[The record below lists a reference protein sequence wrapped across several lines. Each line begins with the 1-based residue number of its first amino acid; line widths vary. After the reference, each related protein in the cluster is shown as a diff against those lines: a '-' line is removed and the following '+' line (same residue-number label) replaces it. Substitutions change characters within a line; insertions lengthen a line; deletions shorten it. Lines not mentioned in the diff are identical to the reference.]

1 VALTPEQKAA
11 LHAEVKAL
19 INELKRR
26 LGDRGISG
34 VPNAEFIS
42 RWRGVR
48 MEEPDGPPELTA
60 EELVSNLAATRRRL
74 NGEDSTYRGGVV
86 YPMEVELSDATLARI
101 DRQLDRIWGKEMTA
115 ARGVGDQSTQ
125 DGIVSASKPARVASD
140 AALQKIDRETT
151 VRNEQKNRRIQ
162 DEKREPGRK

>member
-11 LHAEVKAL
+11 IEAELKAL

-34 VPNAEFIS
+34 VPNLEFIN

-48 MEEPDGPPELTA
+48 MEEPVGPLELTA
-60 EELVSNLAATRRRL
+60 EELLSNKAATRRRL
-74 NGEDSTYRGGVV
+74 NGEDATYRGGVV

-101 DRQLDRIWGKEMTA
+101 DRQLDRIWRKE
-115 ARGVGDQSTQ
+115 
-125 DGIVSASKPARVASD
+125 
-140 AALQKIDRETT
+140 
-151 VRNEQKNRRIQ
+151 RR
-162 DEKREPGRK
+162 

>member
-1 VALTPEQKAA
+1 MALTPEQKAA
-11 LHAEVKAL
+11 IEAELKAL

-34 VPNAEFIS
+34 VPNLEFIS

-48 MEEPDGPPELTA
+48 MEEPVGPLELTA
-60 EELVSNLAATRRRL
+60 EELLSNKAATRRRL

-115 ARGVGDQSTQ
+115 ARGVGDQSSQGGVVSESTFPLGR
-125 DGIVSASKPARVASD
+125 GI
-140 AALQKIDRETT
+140 
-151 VRNEQKNRRIQ
+151 
-162 DEKREPGRK
+162 